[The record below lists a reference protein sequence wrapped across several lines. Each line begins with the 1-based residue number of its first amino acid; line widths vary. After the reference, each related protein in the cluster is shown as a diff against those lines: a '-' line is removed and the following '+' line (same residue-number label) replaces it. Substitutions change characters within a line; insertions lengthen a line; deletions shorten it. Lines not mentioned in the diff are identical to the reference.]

1 MQPKSFVDVKGMSRE
16 EIMTRNG
23 NSLSF
28 VSWRVVAL
36 LMVSAVV
43 GCSQAP
49 ESTSK
54 KLQPGQEF
62 SGFLGD
68 YSGLT
73 PNPALEGEVL
83 TYVNPDKMKSL
94 KSYVA
99 MIVDPV
105 EVYVVSDADESLIPE
120 RAREVVANYFRY
132 ALVGA
137 VADAF
142 PVVDSPGPLVL
153 RLRSA
158 IVGVDLGGEVA
169 PLELPAVTEKPLERV
184 IVLEKVSIEI
194 ELLDS
199 ETGERIAAAVDGEIL
214 GAGTE
219 VGAENFSRLER
230 FNQAKKAFDEWAER
244 VRTFLDAEHELT
256 GEDAERADKAYS
268 PYAP

>member
-36 LMVSAVV
+36 LMLSAVV

-49 ESTSK
+49 KSTSK

-94 KSYVA
+94 KRYVA

-120 RAREVVANYFRY
+120 RAREVVANYFRH

-158 IVGVDLGGEVA
+158 IVGIDSGEVA
-169 PLELPAVTEKPLERV
+169 PLELPAATEKPLERA
-184 IVLEKVSIEI
+184 IVLEEVGVEI

-199 ETGERIAAAVDGEIL
+199 ETGERIAAAVDRENL

-230 FNQAKKAFDEWAER
+230 FNQAKEAFDEWAER
-244 VRTFLDAEHELT
+244 VRAFLDAEHELT